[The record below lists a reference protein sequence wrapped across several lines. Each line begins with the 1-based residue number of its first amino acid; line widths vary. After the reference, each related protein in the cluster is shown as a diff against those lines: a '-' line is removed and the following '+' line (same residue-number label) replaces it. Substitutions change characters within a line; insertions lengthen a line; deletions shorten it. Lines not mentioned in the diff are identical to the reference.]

1 MPDLRRYWDEIR
13 QLESSLPEYV
23 WLTSLENPAK
33 GQIGGRVSQVA
44 SSVAARLLQAKSHRM
59 ATEDETTDHQ
69 TEQEN
74 LKREAF
80 RQRLQRQGIAWVP
93 VADDKR

>member
-13 QLESSLPEYV
+13 TLESSLPEYV
-23 WLTSLENPAK
+23 WVTSLENAAK
-33 GQIGGRVSQVA
+33 GQVGGRVSQVA

-69 TEQEN
+69 AEQESQ
-74 LKREAF
+74 KREAF
-80 RQRLQRQGIAWVP
+80 RQRLHRQGIAWVP
-93 VADDKR
+93 VPDHKR